1 MDTVVDRLALPRHE
15 LAFPWKAISLPEA
28 VREQRL
34 VAHSLPSVTSLRTA
48 CLILAWIVGVHSAAV
63 RIAADRYAP
72 YLLEAA
78 LDLET

>member
-1 MDTVVDRLALPRHE
+1 MRIADLLFAR
-15 LAFPWKAISLPEA
+15 KANKRIMKLSKLLQKDPTN
-28 VREQRL
+28 RD
-34 VAHSLPSVTSLRTA
+34 P